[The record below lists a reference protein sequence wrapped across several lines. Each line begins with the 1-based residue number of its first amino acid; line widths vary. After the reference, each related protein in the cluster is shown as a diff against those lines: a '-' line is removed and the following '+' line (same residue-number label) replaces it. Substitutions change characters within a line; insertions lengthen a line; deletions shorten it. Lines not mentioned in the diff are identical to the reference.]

1 MKILKFG
8 GSSLKDGD
16 SIKNAVKIINTRHP
30 CGVVV
35 SASSGITNKL
45 IELINHRE
53 TDLEYKNLF
62 DDLVNHHMNIL
73 DELGIK
79 NSQTSFSD
87 DFSKLTQKL
96 KFCLESI
103 SKKRPSTLKLK
114 DEILSYGELLSA
126 NIITRACITNTINVE
141 LLDARKLIL
150 TDDNY
155 GNASVNYKVS
165 NYKIR
170 KSWNKKDT
178 TKIIPGFIGA
188 TEKLETTTLG
198 RNGSDHSASIIGAA
212 LNVKKIEIWSDV
224 NGILAANPNI
234 IPDAKTIPYLTYNEA
249 IELANSGAKVLF
261 PGTIVPLLNKSIPLH
276 IKNVFEPN
284 NCGTLIKKNREITD
298 HSPVGISAIDNI
310 SLIKIQL
317 ADNFEKNGLTENI
330 FRLLIKEKIKILFSS
345 QIYGE
350 YLTYFAINSF
360 DIERAKS
367 LLNQKFIKE
376 LENINTIEFQNN
388 LSFISIIGENISNE
402 TALKSNLS
410 NILESQNTRVIAMA
424 SGVSKRNISLII
436 NKDDL
441 QYTIESIYNYTILKH
456 KKISVYIAGC
466 GTVGS
471 ELIKLL
477 NDHPIIRICGIMNS
491 KNMLLN
497 KNKITVSNFKNQLA
511 KGVSYDLDKMISNAT
526 KSLNPVFVDVSS
538 SSYIAER
545 TSHILSKGI
554 SVVTANKIAN
564 TMSQDYYNQ
573 VRKYEINGLSKF
585 KYETNVGAGLPII
598 ETIQTLIKTGDKI
611 DKIEGILSGTL
622 SYLFNEFNEDIS
634 FSSLVKK
641 AKSKG
646 FTEPDPRHDLNG
658 MDVGRKILILARET
672 GAQLEIEDI
681 SIQNLIPKMIDPN
694 LSINNFLIKLS
705 EYDDDFLLQYNKA
718 KKEDR
723 VLRYIASWNGSHAK
737 VSLRSVGRN
746 SPFYYQNGRE
756 NFIIITTNR
765 YKDSPLIIKG
775 HGAGA
780 EVTAAGVMGDILK
793 CQK

>member
-330 FRLLIKEKIKILFSS
+330 FRLLIKEKIKILVAVGASITLIGIIYSLLLTPMYRASVLMADASESEGSGLSAYASRFSGLAS
-345 QIYGE
+345 LAGINISGGSTGKTTALATIRSRSFILKFIYDNVVFE
-350 YLTYFAINSF
+350 TTDLNVSSNSVFSAKFTINSQSSNTN
-360 DIERAKS
+360 IESANLYINS
-367 LLNQKFIKE
+367 TGT
-376 LENINTIEFQNN
+376 NIDGSDLKISANTIVSAN
-388 LSFISIIGENISNE
+388 LHHNGRDFTSNGINFYGNTNDFINGWRWSNH
-402 TALKSNLS
+402 T
-410 NILESQNTRVIAMA
+410 IDCTVIAEDNNGMQRD
-424 SGVSKRNISLII
+424 GWYSKACDFNDLQSLKDISKEAARRATMRLGARKLSTGEVPVIFEAPVGLIVVTPATSELLTVKLSLII
-436 NKDDL
+436 IVVESVDL
-441 QYTIESIYNYTILKH
+441 I
-456 KKISVYIAGC
+456 V
-466 GTVGS
+466 
-471 ELIKLL
+471 
-477 NDHPIIRICGIMNS
+477 
-491 KNMLLN
+491 
-497 KNKITVSNFKNQLA
+497 
-511 KGVSYDLDKMISNAT
+511 
-526 KSLNPVFVDVSS
+526 
-538 SSYIAER
+538 
-545 TSHILSKGI
+545 
-554 SVVTANKIAN
+554 
-564 TMSQDYYNQ
+564 
-573 VRKYEINGLSKF
+573 
-585 KYETNVGAGLPII
+585 LP
-598 ETIQTLIKTGDKI
+598 
-611 DKIEGILSGTL
+611 
-622 SYLFNEFNEDIS
+622 
-634 FSSLVKK
+634 
-641 AKSKG
+641 
-646 FTEPDPRHDLNG
+646 
-658 MDVGRKILILARET
+658 
-672 GAQLEIEDI
+672 DI
-681 SIQNLIPKMIDPN
+681 SIVPN
-694 LSINNFLIKLS
+694 VCVAPEPVILVPVIAPALSVPVVVKFSLPN
-705 EYDDDFLLQYNKA
+705 D
-718 KKEDR
+718 
-723 VLRYIASWNGSHAK
+723 IAP
-737 VSLRSVGRN
+737 LESVIE
-746 SPFYYQNGRE
+746 PFVN
-756 NFIIITTNR
+756 
-765 YKDSPLIIKG
+765 
-775 HGAGA
+775 
-780 EVTAAGVMGDILK
+780 DILPVDK
-793 CQK
+793 VGAVNDVVTDTALGNPIVSVSVALTTASISFEVPKILNVSPPPIKA